1 MTEALVLRG
10 YQTDCIAAL
19 RASFWGGRK
28 APLLVLPTAGGK
40 TVAFAVVTLGARDK
54 GNRVLVVV
62 HRRELLKQASAKP
75 IWAGVPHGI
84 IAAGFKSDPDQQVQV
99 GSIETIIRRLDKI
112 GSFDL
117 IVFDEAHHCQAE
129 TWRELIAAQPTAK
142 LLGVT
147 ATPCRADGKGLGI
160 QDGGCFDDLIVGPSI
175 ADLVKEGFL
184 SPSRC
189 FVPEHRLD
197 MRGVRTQ
204 AGDYVAS
211 DVAAVVDTASI
222 TGDAI
227 AQYTK
232 HAAHL
237 PAVAFCAT
245 VAHAEHVAE
254 QFRSAGYR
262 SVCVHDGTPAMER
275 DAAIAGLGNGGVE
288 VLTSC
293 DLISEGL
300 DVPAVGAVIL
310 LRPTKSFGL
319 HMQQVGRGMRTAPG
333 KDVLLVLDHVG
344 NCIDHGLPTS
354 PRQWTLRGVEKPP
367 GAALQW
373 RCPDCG
379 CINDMADL
387 FCAGCGE
394 PRPAG
399 FRKPPRQVAG
409 ELAELTAERFAAMRR
424 MSFREMAS
432 KTRTEAELQEFASAR
447 GYHRGWVWHRLQEQ
461 DQPWMKP

>member
-1 MTEALVLRG
+1 MTDALVLRG

-19 RASFWGGRK
+19 RASFRAGRK
-28 APLLVLPTAGGK
+28 APLHVLPTAAGK
-40 TVAFAVVTLGARDK
+40 TVVLAVITLGACDK
-54 GNRVLVVV
+54 GNHVLVVV
-62 HRRELLKQASAKP
+62 HRREFLKQASAKL

-84 IAAGFKSDPDQQVQV
+84 IAAGFKPDPDQPVQV
-99 GSIETIIRRLDKI
+99 GSIQTIIRRLDRI

-117 IVFDEAHHCQAE
+117 IIFDEAHHCQAE
-129 TWRELIAAQPTAK
+129 TWRELIAAQPTAR

-147 ATPCRADGKGLGI
+147 ATPCRADGKGLGTE
-160 QDGGCFDDLIVGPSI
+160 DGGCFDDLIVGPSI

-211 DVAAVVDTASI
+211 DVAAVVDTAAI
-222 TGDAI
+222 TGDAVD
-227 AQYTK
+227 QYTK
-232 HAAHL
+232 RAAHQ
-237 PAVAFCAT
+237 PAVAFCTT
-245 VAHAEHVAE
+245 VAHAEHAAA

-262 SVCVHDGTPAMER
+262 SVCVHGGTPAMER
-275 DAAIAGLGNGGVE
+275 DAAIAGLGNGAIE
-288 VLTSC
+288 VLTAC

-300 DVPAVGAVIL
+300 DVPAV
-310 LRPTKSFGL
+310 
-319 HMQQVGRGMRTAPG
+319 
-333 KDVLLVLDHVG
+333 
-344 NCIDHGLPTS
+344 
-354 PRQWTLRGVEKPP
+354 
-367 GAALQW
+367 
-373 RCPDCG
+373 G

-399 FRKPPRQVAG
+399 VRKPPRHVAG

-424 MSFREMAS
+424 MSFHEMAS

-461 DQPWMKP
+461 EQPGMKP